1 MPGGSIGPPPNMANA
16 LPPPAAPVNR
26 DGNYM
31 GTAAPLDTGGGLCRQ
46 TRQVGN
52 FFVRGNRVRY
62 GGFRGTID
70 SDNGLQMISGSNWI
84 VGQFEG
90 ATFIGQL
97 DLPGRFGA
105 LGCTY
110 LLNLQRAGP

>member
-1 MPGGSIGPPPNMANA
+1 MANA
-16 LPPPAAPVNR
+16 LPAPAAVVDR
-26 DGNYM
+26 SGDYT
-31 GTAAPLDTGGGLCRQ
+31 GTAAPLDTGGGLCLG
-46 TRQVGN
+46 TRKVGN

-62 GGFRGTID
+62 GGFHGTID
-70 SDNGLQMISGSNWI
+70 SDNGLQMIYGSAWI

-90 ATFIGQL
+90 ASFHGQL

-110 LLNLQRAGP
+110 LLDLQRTGT

>member
-1 MPGGSIGPPPNMANA
+1 MGNA
-16 LPPPAAPVNR
+16 LPAPTAPVNR

-31 GTAAPLDTGGGLCRQ
+31 GTAAPLDTGGGLCLQ
-46 TRQVGN
+46 TRKVGN

-62 GGFRGTID
+62 GGFHGTID
-70 SDNGLQMISGSNWI
+70 GDNGLQMIYGSDWI
-84 VGQFEG
+84 IGQFEG
-90 ATFIGQL
+90 ATFHGQL
-97 DLPGRFGA
+97 DLNGRFGA